1 MKISKPTRIAMW
13 TGFGIS
19 AMLLAVWWFAD
30 HRRGMKWAMSVVSDR
45 FPDVPQLPTES
56 LATWLADVRRPAPC
70 VVDTRSAEE
79 FDVSHLAGAER
90 LDPSA
95 ADSELEMR
103 FRKDQPLVLYCATGY
118 RGSQMVRRLQTL
130 GFRNASNL
138 AGGIFQWVNEGREI
152 RQDGAVATE
161 VHPIHRAFARL
172 LRPESRKR
180 S

>member
-1 MKISKPTRIAMW
+1 MTISKPTRIAMW

-19 AMLLAVWWFAD
+19 AVVLAVWWFAD
-30 HRRGMKWAMSVVSDR
+30 HRRGMKWAISVVNDR
-45 FPDVPQLPTES
+45 YPDVRQLPTEE
-56 LATWLADVRRPAPC
+56 LAAWLADVRRPAPC

-95 ADSELEMR
+95 ADSELELR
-103 FRKDQPLVLYCATGY
+103 FRKDQPLVLYCAAGY
-118 RGSQMVRRLQTL
+118 RGSQMVRRLQAL

-138 AGGIFQWVNEGREI
+138 AGGIFQWVNERREI
-152 RQDGAVATE
+152 RRDGAVARE